1 MGRILDDAEIAFL
14 KKCADARKTA
24 VQQAAKKIKK
34 DFKEKVFDQ
43 AVSDYY
49 EDYHPTK
56 YRRTHRLYEAFKVY
70 TRTDGRRI
78 SLSYDW
84 DFNRLPDYVSR
95 SQYHKSGS
103 EWLDFWSRS
112 DGEDNGIPEKG
123 WIFTNFME
131 GIHPKFYLDRQL
143 GVVIDN
149 SEKFQPSYIRI
160 RDYKDDYIN
169 GGNMKNIVLEY
180 LKQQC
185 KNL

>member
-1 MGRILDDAEIAFL
+1 MGRILNDAEIAFL
-14 KKCADARKTA
+14 NKCADARKITA
-24 VQQAAKKIKK
+24 QQAAKEIKK

-56 YRRTHRLYEAFKVY
+56 YKRNNKLYKAFKVY
-70 TRTDGRRI
+70 TETDGRRI

-84 DFNRLPDYVSR
+84 NFNRLPDYRSR
-95 SQYHKSGS
+95 SQYHQSGG
-103 EWLDFWSRS
+103 EWLDFYSRS
-112 DGEDNGIPEKG
+112 DEEDNGVPEKG
-123 WIFTNFME
+123 WIFINFME
-131 GIHPKFYLDRQL
+131 GIHPRFYLDRKL
-143 GVVIDN
+143 GVVIDS
-149 SEKFQPSYIRI
+149 SEKFKPSYIRI

-169 GGNMKNIVLEY
+169 GNNMKNIVLKY